1 MEVLR
6 LVTEIAEVHEVL
18 PASPLAPALARQLLD
33 GWMSDMVGEATAD
46 DVRSIA
52 TEIIGNAVRHG
63 NLGEADK
70 IVLSGTVDDT
80 RDVVR
85 IEIEQPT
92 RLTGALG
99 HSKPDPE
106 AFGMGLRIV
115 DGLATQWGLDE
126 GPPGVVWF
134 EVDR

>member
-1 MEVLR
+1 M
-6 LVTEIAEVHEVL
+6 TEIHEEL
-18 PASPLAPALARQLLD
+18 PATPVAPALARQLLD
-33 GWMSDMVGEATAD
+33 GWMSEMVGEDTAD
-46 DVRSIA
+46 DVRAVA

-70 IVLSGTVDDT
+70 IVVSGTVDDLH
-80 RDVVR
+80 DVVR

-92 RLTGALG
+92 PLAGALA
-99 HSKPDPE
+99 HSEPDHE

-115 DGLATQWGLDE
+115 DGLTTQWGLDE

>member
-1 MEVLR
+1 
-6 LVTEIAEVHEVL
+6 VTEIHEEL
-18 PASPLAPALARQLLD
+18 PASPAAPALARQLLD
-33 GWMSDMVGEATAD
+33 GWMSEMVGEDTAD
-46 DVRSIA
+46 DVRAVA

-63 NLGEADK
+63 NLGESDK
-70 IVLSGTVDDT
+70 IVVSGTVDDL

-92 RLTGALG
+92 PLTGALA
-99 HSKPDPE
+99 HSEPDHE

-115 DGLATQWGLDE
+115 DGLTTQWGLDE

>member
-1 MEVLR
+1 
-6 LVTEIAEVHEVL
+6 VTEIHEEL
-18 PASPLAPALARQLLD
+18 PATPVAPALARQLLD
-33 GWMSDMVGEATAD
+33 GWMSEMVGEDTAD
-46 DVRSIA
+46 DVRAVA

-70 IVLSGTVDDT
+70 IVVSGTVDDLH
-80 RDVVR
+80 DVVR

-92 RLTGALG
+92 PLTGALA
-99 HSKPDPE
+99 HSEPDRE

-115 DGLATQWGLDE
+115 DGLTTQWGLDE

>member
-1 MEVLR
+1 
-6 LVTEIAEVHEVL
+6 VTEIHEEL
-18 PASPLAPALARQLLD
+18 PATPAAPALARQLLD
-33 GWMSDMVGEATAD
+33 GWMSEMVGEDTAD
-46 DVRSIA
+46 DVRAVA

-63 NLGEADK
+63 NLGESDK
-70 IVLSGTVDDT
+70 IVVSGTVDDL

-92 RLTGALG
+92 PLTGALA
-99 HSKPDPE
+99 HSEPDHE

-115 DGLATQWGLDE
+115 DGLTTQWGLDE